1 MIEKKLFEHFDMDN
15 YFTLKQLCEEFGVS
29 EPTIWRWR
37 KQGLKTTKIGG
48 KPIFHKSNVMEYFNR
63 QNS

>member
-1 MIEKKLFEHFDMDN
+1 MIEKKLFENFDMDN

-37 KQGLKTTKIGG
+37 KQGLKTTRLVGNQYSIN
-48 KPIFHKSNVMEYFNR
+48 PM
-63 QNS
+63 